1 MEKISVI
8 RLRRCARVLHE
19 YRTQATTRRTNV
31 VPNSFDGYFR
41 TPRGLY
47 AYYFYRTHHHG
58 HRTDILRIRIII
70 LLYTSY
76 MLQLLLRNDDNIIIH
91 LELRVIDICSFY
103 STILDLT
110 ACLHHFWY
118 FPLPDLGSTA
128 YCIYDVPIYT
138 M

>member
-19 YRTQATTRRTNV
+19 YRTQATTRRVNV

-47 AYYFYRTHHHG
+47 AYYFYRTHHRG
-58 HRTDILRIRIII
+58 HRTDILRIICIII

-91 LELRVIDICSFY
+91 LELRVIRSPY
-103 STILDLT
+103 STIFDPT
-110 ACLHHFWY
+110 ARLHHLVFTAVRFEIY
-118 FPLPDLGSTA
+118 SLLP
-128 YCIYDVPIYT
+128 I
-138 M
+138 